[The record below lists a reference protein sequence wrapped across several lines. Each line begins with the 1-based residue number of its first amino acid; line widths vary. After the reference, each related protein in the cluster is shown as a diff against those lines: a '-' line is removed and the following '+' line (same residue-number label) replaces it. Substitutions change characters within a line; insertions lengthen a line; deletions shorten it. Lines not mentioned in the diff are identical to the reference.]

1 MPKQFAYRDAHG
13 KVYPAHA
20 ALAFQPGLVP
30 GHYDTD
36 TRQFT
41 PIGNPQQ
48 QTGTII
54 TDAAAGH
61 DQKLLSGLGE
71 DRGANTAPIGAGVAF
86 TLTPLQAELD
96 AALARSAELDGRV
109 AELESELSD
118 ERERSAALEAQ
129 VAVLTHQLQDAQ
141 GTQGANGPGTS
152 GSDGGTSDAGDPPAD
167 TGTNGGTSG
176 DAEQDDAQTS
186 AGDAGAKRARK
197 VTP

>member
-30 GHYDTD
+30 GHYDTE

-54 TDAAAGH
+54 TDASSGL

-71 DRGANTAPIGAGVAF
+71 DRGADTAPLGAGVAF
-86 TLTPLQAELD
+86 TQTNVQVELD
-96 AALARSAELDGRV
+96 AALARAAELDGRV

-118 ERERSAALEAQ
+118 ERERSATLDAQ
-129 VAVLTHQLQDAQ
+129 VAVLTQQLQDARSASGSDTTGGQ
-141 GTQGANGPGTS
+141 GAAGAADGQSSDTGANG
-152 GSDGGTSDAGDPPAD
+152 D
-167 TGTNGGTSG
+167 TSG
-176 DAEQDDAQTS
+176 DTESADGQTS
-186 AGDAGAKRARK
+186 ASDAGAKRARK

>member
-30 GHYDTD
+30 GHYDTE

-54 TDAAAGH
+54 TDASSGL

-71 DRGANTAPIGAGVAF
+71 DRGADTAPLGAGVAF
-86 TLTPLQAELD
+86 TQSNAQVELD
-96 AALARSAELDGRV
+96 AALARAAELDGRV

-118 ERERSAALEAQ
+118 ERERNAALEAQ
-129 VAVLTHQLQDAQ
+129 VAVLTQQLQDAQ
-141 GTQGANGPGTS
+141 GTTGTDTS
-152 GSDGGTSDAGDPPAD
+152 GSDGGASGADGQAPEAGADGGASGDGEQGDPQ
-167 TGTNGGTSG
+167 GT
-176 DAEQDDAQTS
+176 
-186 AGDAGAKRARK
+186 AGDAGGKRARK

>member
-30 GHYDTD
+30 GHYDTE

-54 TDAAAGH
+54 TDAGGGH

-71 DRGANTAPIGAGVAF
+71 DRGADMAPLGTGVAF
-86 TLTPLQAELD
+86 TQTQAQVDLD
-96 AALARSAELDGRV
+96 AARARAAELEGRV
-109 AELESELSD
+109 AELESELTD
-118 ERERSAALEAQ
+118 ERQRSATLEAQ
-129 VAVLTHQLQDAQ
+129 VAVLTQQLQDVR
-141 GTQGANGPGTS
+141 GTS
-152 GSDGGTSDAGDPPAD
+152 GADTTGSQGPTGTDGGQSTDDGA
-167 TGTNGGTSG
+167 NGGTSG
-176 DAEQDDAQTS
+176 DTEQPDSQTS
-186 AGDAGAKRARK
+186 TTDAGAKRARK
-197 VTP
+197 VTS